1 MDLHR
6 YTFEEIANIVGGLM
20 QGASPSA
27 DWRLNKILVDS
38 RKVSDPDG
46 SLFVAIVGERNDG
59 HAYIKDLINQG
70 VRHFLIMH
78 WDEKWA
84 SLPASFILVKDTMV
98 ALQML
103 AAAHRM
109 RFDIPVIGITGSN
122 GKTVVKEW
130 LFQLLGS
137 DKNIVRSPKSYNS
150 QVGVPLSIWQ
160 MQVEYELGIF
170 EAGIS
175 LPGEMKKLQKMIQ
188 PTIGIFTNAGQAH
201 AENFPDQQQKIS
213 EKMLLFESVNKLIWC
228 KDYAAITA
236 AIKDANIDDEKLF
249 SWSRKS
255 NATLVISKVSKPA
268 RHQDGDTSE
277 GITRIQG
284 IYKHDF
290 IDIAIPFS
298 DEASI
303 ENAIHCWALMLLLGY
318 DQDHIAQRM
327 LLLNP
332 VAMRLELK
340 EGINNCSVINDSYNS
355 DLGSLAI
362 ALDFMSQQKQN
373 ARKTVILSDILQ
385 SGKNDEALYRE
396 VATMLEGKGVGK
408 LIGIGKAICANQHL
422 FVGEKSFFETTEDFI
437 RNYPSFSFKDET
449 ILLKGARMFGFEAIS
464 KTLQQ
469 KAHQTILE
477 INLNALIHNLNFYRS
492 RLKPETKIMGMVK
505 AYSYGSGS
513 FEIANVLQF
522 HRVDYLVVAY
532 ADEGMELRRRGIT
545 LPIMVMNPEEQSF
558 DTIINHSLEPE
569 IYSFRILS
577 QFTEAVKRSLRV
589 RPNLVVP
596 IHLKL
601 DTGMHRLGFEEQEI
615 SELVARI
622 KNNRSLRVAS
632 VFSHLAAS
640 DESAQDEF
648 TRNQADM
655 FNRIADEICSQF
667 LYPVLRHM
675 LNSAGI
681 IRFPEYQMDMVRL
694 GIGLYGIAPSS
705 HEQKQLQN
713 VGTLRTTIS
722 QIRSVT
728 AGETVG
734 YSRTGKAI
742 RNTTVATIAIGY
754 ADGIPRSLGNGKGK
768 VLVNGM
774 FAATIGNVCMD
785 MMMINITD
793 IPAREGDEVI
803 LFGSEYPVYQFAS
816 DADMIPYEVL
826 TGISQRVKRIYF
838 FE

>member
-1 MDLHR
+1 
-6 YTFEEIANIVGGLM
+6 
-20 QGASPSA
+20 
-27 DWRLNKILVDS
+27 
-38 RKVSDPDG
+38 
-46 SLFVAIVGERNDG
+46 
-59 HAYIKDLINQG
+59 
-70 VRHFLIMH
+70 
-78 WDEKWA
+78 
-84 SLPASFILVKDTMV
+84 
-98 ALQML
+98 
-103 AAAHRM
+103 
-109 RFDIPVIGITGSN
+109 
-122 GKTVVKEW
+122 
-130 LFQLLGS
+130 
-137 DKNIVRSPKSYNS
+137 
-150 QVGVPLSIWQ
+150 
-160 MQVEYELGIF
+160 
-170 EAGIS
+170 
-175 LPGEMKKLQKMIQ
+175 
-188 PTIGIFTNAGQAH
+188 
-201 AENFPDQQQKIS
+201 
-213 EKMLLFESVNKLIWC
+213 
-228 KDYAAITA
+228 
-236 AIKDANIDDEKLF
+236 
-249 SWSRKS
+249 
-255 NATLVISKVSKPA
+255 
-268 RHQDGDTSE
+268 
-277 GITRIQG
+277 
-284 IYKHDF
+284 
-290 IDIAIPFS
+290 
-298 DEASI
+298 
-303 ENAIHCWALMLLLGY
+303 
-318 DQDHIAQRM
+318 
-327 LLLNP
+327 
-332 VAMRLELK
+332 
-340 EGINNCSVINDSYNS
+340 
-355 DLGSLAI
+355 
-362 ALDFMSQQKQN
+362 
-373 ARKTVILSDILQ
+373 
-385 SGKNDEALYRE
+385 
-396 VATMLEGKGVGK
+396 
-408 LIGIGKAICANQHL
+408 
-422 FVGEKSFFETTEDFI
+422 
-437 RNYPSFSFKDET
+437 
-449 ILLKGARMFGFEAIS
+449 
-464 KTLQQ
+464 
-469 KAHQTILE
+469 
-477 INLNALIHNLNFYRS
+477 
-492 RLKPETKIMGMVK
+492 
-505 AYSYGSGS
+505 
-513 FEIANVLQF
+513 
-522 HRVDYLVVAY
+522 
-532 ADEGMELRRRGIT
+532 
-545 LPIMVMNPEEQSF
+545 MVMNPEEQSF
-558 DTIINHSLEPE
+558 DTIINHNLEPE

>member
-6 YTFEEIANIVGGLM
+6 YTFEDIANIVGGLM

-78 WDEKWA
+78 WDDKWA

-103 AAAHRM
+103 AAAHRK

-160 MQVEYELGIF
+160 MQVEHELGIF

-188 PTIGIFTNAGQAH
+188 PSIGIFTNAGQAH

-318 DQDHIAQRM
+318 DQEHIAQRM

-396 VATMLEGKGVGK
+396 VAAMLEGKGVGK
-408 LIGIGKAICANQHL
+408 LIGIGKAISANQHL

-558 DTIINHSLEPE
+558 DTIINHNLEPE